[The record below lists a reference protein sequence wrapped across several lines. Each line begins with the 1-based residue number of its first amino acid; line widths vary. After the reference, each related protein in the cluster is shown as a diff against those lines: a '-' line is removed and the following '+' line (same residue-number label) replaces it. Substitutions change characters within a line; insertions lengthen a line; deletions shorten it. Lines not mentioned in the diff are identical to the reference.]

1 MKRILNK
8 DLCKL
13 LQAVGDTFQ
22 FPDVVAADYGSMRA
36 VVVLMEFPSP
46 DLWGNHLRRSN
57 FTSCEEI
64 LSTEE
69 RRAALRCMFDTGSRS
84 WSEFLCT
91 PAKVVVAIR
100 RLEELQRSNAAEVII
115 PWAWTV
121 GVVGTVDY
129 DGWELI
135 ECDTL
140 DLYRTHGIGRLTA
153 LSRHITDTTM
163 EIRHTKSLLY
173 YLDPMCRAESVRT
186 PFRLGYGATAGTQ
199 GQRRSSHCSSLS
211 VEKVASLVWV

>member
-1 MKRILNK
+1 
-8 DLCKL
+8 
-13 LQAVGDTFQ
+13 
-22 FPDVVAADYGSMRA
+22 MRA
-36 VVVLMEFPSP
+36 LVVLMEFPSP

-69 RRAALRCMFDTGSRS
+69 RRAVLRCMFDTGSRS

-115 PWAWTV
+115 PCAWTV
-121 GVVGTVDY
+121 GVVSTVDY

-135 ECDTL
+135 ECDML
-140 DLYRTHGIGRLTA
+140 DFYRTHGIGRLTA

-163 EIRHTKSLLY
+163 ETRHAKFLLH
-173 YLDPMCRAESVRT
+173 YLDPMCRAESVRH
-186 PFRLGYGATAGTQ
+186 PAPVGLWCNRWNAGT
-199 GQRRSSHCSSLS
+199 
-211 VEKVASLVWV
+211 EKIFASLKLGS